1 MYKWQGMEWVNVYI
15 GWLGGEKGAYT
26 IPVWNSYVGCAGSGQ
41 YWSCS
46 WRGIIHS
53 CLGSLNWYNNLH
65 M

>member
-26 IPVWNSYVGCAGSGQ
+26 VPV
-41 YWSCS
+41 
-46 WRGIIHS
+46 RIH
-53 CLGSLNWYNNLH
+53 